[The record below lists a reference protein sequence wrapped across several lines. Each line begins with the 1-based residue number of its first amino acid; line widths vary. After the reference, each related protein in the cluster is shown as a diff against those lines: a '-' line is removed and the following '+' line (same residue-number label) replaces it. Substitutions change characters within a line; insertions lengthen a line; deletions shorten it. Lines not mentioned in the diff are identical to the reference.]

1 MNTNKYAVSI
11 ILPCYNVSQY
21 IERAIDSILIQDFK
35 DYEIIIIN
43 DGSTDNSLQKCDDLG
58 YTEKGYIKILS
69 FKNQGLSQA
78 RNEGLKIA
86 QGEYVYF
93 FDPDDYINQGML
105 SKVYLKAKEGNYDA
119 VHFGF
124 QTIYEDQGGIH
135 YDKAESPYVY
145 QTNDE
150 IIHNYLPR
158 FLGITQDNINSFV
171 DLNHLWNSKEFSGV
185 WRFLYKR
192 SVLIDNKILFP
203 KGIKLIEDK
212 LFNARFFCYAKTIAL
227 MDDVLY
233 NYVIKE
239 KGLLTSSLNNV
250 KGLVEDKIIG
260 IEQRAILRNLYLKEK
275 NIDIFSYY
283 IGTIVFSAL
292 ELIMRLS
299 DISFFSSR
307 KELKR
312 YMNMEDVRVGI
323 KEIDVS
329 HLPLKLRLPIV
340 MLKYRLTYLLLGGM
354 RVLKMMGLKVN
365 I

>member
-1 MNTNKYAVSI
+1 M
-11 ILPCYNVSQY
+11 
-21 IERAIDSILIQDFK
+21 
-35 DYEIIIIN
+35 
-43 DGSTDNSLQKCDDLG
+43 
-58 YTEKGYIKILS
+58 
-69 FKNQGLSQA
+69 
-78 RNEGLKIA
+78 
-86 QGEYVYF
+86 
-93 FDPDDYINQGML
+93 
-105 SKVYLKAKEGNYDA
+105 
-119 VHFGF
+119 
-124 QTIYEDQGGIH
+124 
-135 YDKAESPYVY
+135 
-145 QTNDE
+145 
-150 IIHNYLPR
+150 
-158 FLGITQDNINSFV
+158 
-171 DLNHLWNSKEFSGV
+171 
-185 WRFLYKR
+185 
-192 SVLIDNKILFP
+192 
-203 KGIKLIEDK
+203 
-212 LFNARFFCYAKTIAL
+212 FNARFFCYAKTIAL

-354 RVLKMMGLKVN
+354 RVLKMMGLKVY

>member
-11 ILPCYNVSQY
+11 ILPCCNVSQY

-43 DGSTDNSLQKCDDLG
+43 DGSTDNLLQKCDDLG

-158 FLGITQDNINSFV
+158 FLGITQDNINSFQRKHQEGSDGRKKEYIPRGQPV
-171 DLNHLWNSKEFSGV
+171 FRHFLNNLLW
-185 WRFLYKR
+185 R
-192 SVLIDNKILFP
+192 LFP
-203 KGIKLIEDK
+203 P
-212 LFNARFFCYAKTIAL
+212 
-227 MDDVLY
+227 
-233 NYVIKE
+233 
-239 KGLLTSSLNNV
+239 LTAFY
-250 KGLVEDKIIG
+250 
-260 IEQRAILRNLYLKEK
+260 QCR
-275 NIDIFSYY
+275 
-283 IGTIVFSAL
+283 
-292 ELIMRLS
+292 
-299 DISFFSSR
+299 
-307 KELKR
+307 
-312 YMNMEDVRVGI
+312 
-323 KEIDVS
+323 
-329 HLPLKLRLPIV
+329 P
-340 MLKYRLTYLLLGGM
+340 
-354 RVLKMMGLKVN
+354 
-365 I
+365 